1 MVVVEEVT
9 MRIILWALVALGV
22 IVTIGDYIK
31 PVPVRPSQIYSD
43 VLLIVTGA
51 IGLVIRALLI
61 TWKIRK

>member
-1 MVVVEEVT
+1 

-31 PVPVRPSQIYSD
+31 PVPIRPSQLYSD

-51 IGLVIRALLI
+51 IGLVIRSLI
-61 TWKIRK
+61 INWKTRN

>member
-1 MVVVEEVT
+1 

-31 PVPVRPSQIYSD
+31 PVPIRPSQLYSD

-51 IGLVIRALLI
+51 I
-61 TWKIRK
+61 